1 MRKSLL
7 DAVHETTEQDKD
19 SSGCSVICHLW
30 LQMYS
35 SLLVLV
41 ATAHRQTDKR
51 TYGRTVAR
59 LI

>member
-1 MRKSLL
+1 
-7 DAVHETTEQDKD
+7 
-19 SSGCSVICHLW
+19 VICRLW